1 MLAVTSCQTV
11 NKKLLFL
18 KMFYNI
24 QFVLYITKKENYL
37 KYLFERGIM
46 FKEDCGPRPKKM
58 KLKETVKIFKVS
70 IHFSVKCL
78 IRLGTRQTFIYN

>member
-46 FKEDCGPRPKKM
+46 FKEDCGPRPKKNEI
-58 KLKETVKIFKVS
+58 KRDCKNISSDNPFQ
-70 IHFSVKCL
+70 
-78 IRLGTRQTFIYN
+78 R